1 MLRRTEELL
10 DAADVGELRPRRDGP
25 FTQLPS
31 SKGGGRL
38 PLPGAPQ
45 TLARPRPNAPPPDR
59 PRRPFNGYRSHSF
72 GWVESR
78 RWRLDG
84 ESTLAAGWRVDAG
97 VTVSV
102 DCAFVGRARPSA
114 PIASSP
120 SRSRPRAPP
129 APGPAS
135 DPRQEGK
142 QEAEPLAGAGRRA
155 LPGPEHDAV
164 SPQRSVPATSPRR
177 RGRVSA
183 VSVSRRPPSPSGT
196 GIDRDPRRRSP
207 SVDARAPQP
216 RPSQRRHTA
225 ASPAPPSAASAP
237 SPPPAA
243 AAPLAPSAGG
253 FRVQLPTRAGF
264 RVRPPTQ
271 SRRLPSPAAAC
282 FCPPASGGHLLF
294 NLYSSL
300 IHISTFLI
308 SFWGRLKNILC
319 TPK

>member
-1 MLRRTEELL
+1 MSTTTVTTESLL
-10 DAADVGELRPRRDGP
+10 VAMA
-25 FTQLPS
+25 
-31 SKGGGRL
+31 
-38 PLPGAPQ
+38 
-45 TLARPRPNAPPPDR
+45 
-59 PRRPFNGYRSHSF
+59 
-72 GWVESR
+72 
-78 RWRLDG
+78 
-84 ESTLAAGWRVDAG
+84 
-97 VTVSV
+97 
-102 DCAFVGRARPSA
+102 
-114 PIASSP
+114 
-120 SRSRPRAPP
+120 
-129 APGPAS
+129 
-135 DPRQEGK
+135 
-142 QEAEPLAGAGRRA
+142 
-155 LPGPEHDAV
+155 
-164 SPQRSVPATSPRR
+164 ATSY
-177 RGRVSA
+177 
-183 VSVSRRPPSPSGT
+183 
-196 GIDRDPRRRSP
+196 GIGDNSFCT
-207 SVDARAPQP
+207 VD
-216 RPSQRRHTA
+216 TA